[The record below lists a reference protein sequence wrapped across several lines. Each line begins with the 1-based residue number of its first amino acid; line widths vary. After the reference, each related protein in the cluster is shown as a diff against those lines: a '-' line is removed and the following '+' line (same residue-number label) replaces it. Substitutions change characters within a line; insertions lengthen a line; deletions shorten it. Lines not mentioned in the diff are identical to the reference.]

1 MNEILSVLNLALSSV
16 GKALSKRGTRI
27 EKKILAVQLMQ
38 KAVNRTRLY
47 LNESDHNYRP
57 NAGLSDLWNEAFA
70 AMMPIDP
77 SLARQLNNQ
86 SRFWIEPQAWL
97 LEESAM
103 ALQPSLKELQDRCD
117 GIIVELERRKPKD
130 ILK

>member
-1 MNEILSVLNLALSSV
+1 MNEILSALNLALSAV

-27 EKKILAVQLMQ
+27 EKKIRAVQLMQ
-38 KAVNRTRLY
+38 KAVNQTRLY
-47 LNESDHNYRP
+47 LNESENKYRP
-57 NAGLSDLWNEAFA
+57 NPHLSDLWNEAFA

-77 SLARQLNNQ
+77 SLAKQLNDQ

-103 ALQPSLKELQDRCD
+103 ELQPSLKELQDRCD
-117 GIIVELERRKPKD
+117 GIIVELQRRKR
-130 ILK
+130 